1 MEIESFPFF
10 LILLH
15 PNHDFERR
23 MALMTSI
30 FPITDPTWIFF
41 LVLCVILFAP
51 ILLNRLHIPHIVG
64 MLLAGVLIGPHGLDL
79 LQRDSS
85 FEIFGNVGLLYIMF
99 LAGVEIDLADF
110 NKNKHK
116 SLAFGLTTFLFPFGL
131 GGLLC
136 HYFLHMDWAGSL
148 LVASMFSS
156 HTLVSYAIVSRYGL
170 SHNRS
175 VNMAVGGTIIT
186 DTLSLIVLAVI
197 SQLVHGH
204 NEPEFWV
211 MMAVGVI
218 LFITGVIYLF
228 PRVARYFFRTFN
240 DPVQQFIFVM
250 AMLFLAAIGAHI
262 AGLEGILGAFFAGI
276 VLNRLIPAGSPLMG
290 RIEFVGNA
298 IFIPYFLI
306 GVGMLIDVSV
316 FIKGINTI
324 IVALVMVIGGTLGKY
339 LAAWIPQ
346 KMFGLHKDEGMMLF
360 GLSEAHAAGTL
371 AVVMV
376 GYELGLFNETILNA
390 TLVFILVTCI
400 ISSLAV
406 EKASRQLVLND
417 DLSLPHTN
425 KGDDEKIMIP
435 MVANQNVENLV
446 QVAMMMRN
454 PKLNRGLIGLNVV
467 YDNSSQKQVEEGRK
481 CLQRAEKIAHSADVR
496 MQTQSRLAT
505 NLSNGILHA
514 LRENDASELILGMHK
529 REPGDGGSFFGPVTL
544 GLLAGTSRQ
553 IILVRPTMPMNT
565 LRRIHVWVPAKAEF
579 EAGFYRWLDRL
590 ARMAGILGCRIVFYA
605 HARTWAVISRYLTE
619 YHSNLRISNEQTQG
633 NKDLAKIAD
642 QVNDDHLLI
651 IVCARKDSV
660 SYRPSFEHIPEQV
673 EQYFPS
679 VSLMMIFPD
688 QYAEDKQAPSLFDAR
703 TTSVRQGYEP
713 QRGWISEL
721 LTCFQQFRNKKEK
734 NKR

>member
-1 MEIESFPFF
+1 MPI
-10 LILLH
+10 
-15 PNHDFERR
+15 
-23 MALMTSI
+23 TSI

-41 LVLCVILFAP
+41 LVLCIILFAP

-110 NKNKHK
+110 NKNKDK
-116 SLAFGLTTFLFPFGL
+116 SIVFGLATFLFPFVI

-136 HYFLHMDWAGSL
+136 HYFLHMDWSGSL

-170 SHNRS
+170 SHNKS

-186 DTLSLIVLAVI
+186 DTLSLIVLAII
-197 SQLVHGH
+197 SQLVHG
-204 NEPEFWV
+204 NNDPQFWV
-211 MMAVGVI
+211 MMAVGVLI
-218 LFITGVIYLF
+218 FITGVIYLF
-228 PRVARYFFRTFN
+228 PRIARFFFRTFN

-250 AMLFLAAIGAHI
+250 AMMFLAAIGAHV
-262 AGLEGILGAFFAGI
+262 AGLEGLLGAFFAGI
-276 VLNRLIPAGSPLMG
+276 ILNRLIPAGSPLMG

-306 GVGMLIDVSV
+306 GVGMLIDMSV
-316 FIKGINTI
+316 FVKGIDAI
-324 IVALVMVIGGTLGKY
+324 IVAVVMVVGGTLGKY
-339 LAAWIPQ
+339 IAAWIPQ
-346 KMFGLHKDEGMMLF
+346 KLYKLHRDEGLMLF

-376 GYELGLFNETILNA
+376 GYELGLFDETILNA
-390 TLVFILVTCI
+390 TLVFILMTCI

-406 EKASRQLVLND
+406 ERASRQLILND
-417 DLSLPHTN
+417 DLTAAPTN
-425 KGDDEKIMIP
+425 KGDDEKILIP
-435 MVANQNVENLV
+435 MVANQNVENLM

-467 YDNSSQKQVEEGRK
+467 YDNSTQKQIEDGRK
-481 CLQRAEKIAHSADVR
+481 CLQQAEKIANSADVR

-505 NLSNGILHA
+505 NLSNGIVHA

-529 REPGDGGSFFGPVTL
+529 RAKESDASFFGPVTL

-553 IILVRPTMPMNT
+553 IIIVRPTMPMNT
-565 LRRIHVWVPAKAEF
+565 LRRIHVVVPSKAEF
-579 EAGFYRWLDRL
+579 EAGFFRWVDRL
-590 ARMAGILGCRIVFYA
+590 SRMAGILGCRVIF
-605 HARTWAVISRYLTE
+605 HANQHTWDILSRYLTAYFPKVRAE
-619 YHSNLRISNEQTQG
+619 YVQTTGNNELKRMAG
-633 NKDLAKIAD
+633 E
-642 QVNDDHLLI
+642 VNNDHLLVV
-651 IVCARKDSV
+651 VCARKDSI
-660 SYRPSFEHIPEQV
+660 SYRPAFEHIPELI
-673 EQYFPS
+673 EEYHPD

-688 QYAEDKQAPSLFDAR
+688 EYAEDKESPTLFDPR
-703 TTSVRQGYEP
+703 TIASHQGYETHK
-713 QRGWISEL
+713 GWLSTLIEKW
-721 LTCFQQFRNKKEK
+721 KK
-734 NKR
+734 

>member
-1 MEIESFPFF
+1 MPI
-10 LILLH
+10 
-15 PNHDFERR
+15 
-23 MALMTSI
+23 ASI

-41 LVLCVILFAP
+41 LVLSIILFAP

-110 NKNKHK
+110 NKNKNR
-116 SLAFGLTTFLFPFGL
+116 SIVFGLTTFLFPFVI

-136 HYFLHMDWAGSL
+136 HYFLHMNWEGSL

-186 DTLSLIVLAVI
+186 DTLSLIVLAII

-204 NEPEFWV
+204 NDPHFWLK
-211 MMAVGVI
+211 MAIGVLI
-218 LFITGVIYLF
+218 FITGVIYLF
-228 PRVARYFFRTFN
+228 PRIARFFFRTFN

-250 AMLFLAAIGAHI
+250 AMMFLAAIGAHG
-262 AGLEGILGAFFAGI
+262 AGLEGLLGAFFAGI

-306 GVGMLIDVSV
+306 GVGMLIDMSV
-316 FIKGINTI
+316 FVKGISAI
-324 IVALVMVIGGTLGKY
+324 IVAVVMVVGGTLGKY

-346 KMFGLHKDEGMMLF
+346 KIFRLHKDEGMMLF

-376 GYELGLFNETILNA
+376 GYELGLFDETILNA
-390 TLVFILVTCI
+390 TLVFILMTCI

-417 DLSLPHTN
+417 ELTSTPTSS
-425 KGDDEKIMIP
+425 KGDDEKILIP
-435 MVANQNVENLV
+435 MVANQNVENLM

-467 YDNSSQKQVEEGRK
+467 YDDSSQKAIEDGRK
-481 CLQRAEKIAHSADVR
+481 CLQQAEKIAHSADVP

-505 NLSNGILHA
+505 NLSNGIVHA
-514 LRENDASELILGMHK
+514 LRENDASELILGMHR
-529 REPGDGGSFFGPVTL
+529 REGAGDGSFFGPVTL
-544 GLLAGTSRQ
+544 GLIAGTSRQ
-553 IILVRPTMPMNT
+553 IIIVRPTMPMNT
-565 LRRIHVWVPAKAEF
+565 LRRIHVAVPAKAEF
-579 EAGFYRWLDRL
+579 EAGFYRWINRL
-590 ARMAGILGCRIVFYA
+590 SRMAGILGCRVIF
-605 HARTWAVISRYLTE
+605 HTHPRTQKILSRYMATYFAKVRAE
-619 YHSNLRISNEQTQG
+619 YVQSSG
-633 NKDLAKIAD
+633 NIELKHIAND
-642 QVNDDHLLI
+642 VNDDHLLVV
-651 IVCARKDSV
+651 VCARKGSV
-660 SYRPSFEHIPEQV
+660 SYRPTFERIPEQI
-673 EQYFPS
+673 EAYHPN

-688 QYAEDKQAPSLFDAR
+688 EYVEDKESPTLFTQPMTANH
-703 TTSVRQGYEP
+703 QGYETHKGWLSTLMEKWKR
-713 QRGWISEL
+713 RG
-721 LTCFQQFRNKKEK
+721 
-734 NKR
+734 